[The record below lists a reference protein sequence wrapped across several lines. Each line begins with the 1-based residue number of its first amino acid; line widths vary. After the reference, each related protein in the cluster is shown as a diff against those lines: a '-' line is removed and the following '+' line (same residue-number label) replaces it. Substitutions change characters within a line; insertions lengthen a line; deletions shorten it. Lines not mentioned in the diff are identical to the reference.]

1 MTLNKAGN
9 MDIGTQVKKGHI
21 NTKTQRH
28 KQKQK
33 TQGTKAQEIKDTKGQ
48 GQLKKIIR

>member
-9 MDIGTQVKKGHI
+9 MDRGTQVKKD
-21 NTKTQRH
+21 TLTQRH